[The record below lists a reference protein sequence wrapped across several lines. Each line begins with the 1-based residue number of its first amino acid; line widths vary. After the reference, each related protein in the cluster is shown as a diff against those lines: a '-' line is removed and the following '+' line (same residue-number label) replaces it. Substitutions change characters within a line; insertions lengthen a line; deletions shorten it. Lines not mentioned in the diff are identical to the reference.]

1 MSDENRSELKQ
12 NVFICY
18 LHMVCVFRGVLVVDK
33 SWMQAE
39 YINDWGKNK
48 NSHYPK
54 KCHGENLAAM
64 MEVWSCPR

>member
-33 SWMQAE
+33 S
-39 YINDWGKNK
+39 
-48 NSHYPK
+48 
-54 KCHGENLAAM
+54 
-64 MEVWSCPR
+64 